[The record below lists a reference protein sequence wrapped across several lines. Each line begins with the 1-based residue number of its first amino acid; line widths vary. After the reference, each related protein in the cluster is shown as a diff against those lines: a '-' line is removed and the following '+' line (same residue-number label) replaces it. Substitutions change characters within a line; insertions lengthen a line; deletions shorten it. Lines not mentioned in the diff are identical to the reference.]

1 MASIASSQNI
11 EWIADASR
19 GRSGSGDGRTR
30 RGSNCRLLGFMIWL
44 GDDLLLTNAAMG
56 RDNYS
61 HVFDKTVAISKAA
74 AFVVVQAPW
83 IYE

>member
-1 MASIASSQNI
+1 
-11 EWIADASR
+11 
-19 GRSGSGDGRTR
+19 
-30 RGSNCRLLGFMIWL
+30 MIWL